1 MFSFSVGGDDSI
13 NTLVIFFATSGIFPW
28 FTLCGMAYKSW
39 HLNAI
44 EVSFILNL
52 AIGIL
57 ATATHHVNQSGGS
70 QAGVA
75 CISVGVALLTF
86 VGIVIYHI
94 QANQIKNARKSLVSV
109 KKWNMPQKM
118 WEQQQPKESRTS
130 LWANCKE
137 DYSHCSWSLWTV
149 ISTQFAWYQM
159 YRSLNT
165 CCWHAYKIH
174 KDADTI

>member
-109 KKWNMPQKM
+109 KKWNMPQK
-118 WEQQQPKESRTS
+118 K
-130 LWANCKE
+130 
-137 DYSHCSWSLWTV
+137 
-149 ISTQFAWYQM
+149 
-159 YRSLNT
+159 
-165 CCWHAYKIH
+165 
-174 KDADTI
+174 